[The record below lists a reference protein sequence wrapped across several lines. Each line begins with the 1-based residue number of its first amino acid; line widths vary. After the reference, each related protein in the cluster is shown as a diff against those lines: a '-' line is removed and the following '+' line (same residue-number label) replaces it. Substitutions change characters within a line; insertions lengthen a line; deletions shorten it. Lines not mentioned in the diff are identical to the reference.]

1 MPGETVIARIPAL
14 GLPRIRVAAGAL
26 GAQRGEALGAF
37 AGEQLPGK
45 PPLTTIRR
53 TLKKSFLAEKR
64 RHGMEAI
71 GRRQWAIAEGYIPSE
86 SSFSDRALISHETAC
101 ILNAGER
108 DAHVAITIFF
118 ATREPV
124 GPYRV
129 TVAARRTLHLRFND
143 LNDPQSIPCD
153 TDYASVFESDVPIIV
168 QHTRLDSRRAE
179 VALLS
184 TVAYAEG

>member
-1 MPGETVIARIPAL
+1 MGNRGRLHSLRKLVFRPRAH
-14 GLPRIRVAAGAL
+14 LPRDRL
-26 GAQRGEALGAF
+26 HPQRQRE
-37 AGEQLPGK
+37 
-45 PPLTTIRR
+45 
-53 TLKKSFLAEKR
+53 
-64 RHGMEAI
+64 
-71 GRRQWAIAEGYIPSE
+71 
-86 SSFSDRALISHETAC
+86 
-101 ILNAGER
+101 
-108 DAHVAITIFF
+108 DARVAITIFF
-118 ATREPV
+118 ANREPV

-143 LNDPQSIPCD
+143 LDDPQPIPRD